1 MLIWSSFGKLSKSNL
16 PDVKPDIND
25 RLFAFAVALCVYY
38 MYFYSRARAKNAN
51 CREYVSDGHTLRAR

>member
-38 MYFYSRARAKNAN
+38 MYFYSRTRAKNAN
-51 CREYVSDGHTLRAR
+51 CREYVLDGHTLRAR

>member
-38 MYFYSRARAKNAN
+38 ARAKNAN
-51 CREYVSDGHTLRAR
+51 CREYVLDGHTLRAR